1 MDLTFLTIDLVNV
14 IIKSFCNGLLLTKPF
29 YAARK
34 QQDMIR
40 FKKKEIEQILEDRK
54 PEINLTTYQH
64 IKKTIDAGTDGM
76 DPYTLSNICR
86 DLNCLPTDIVEYL

>member
-1 MDLTFLTIDLVNV
+1 MTHKT
-14 IIKSFCNGLLLTKPF
+14 LLCGEEAQ
-29 YAARK
+29 Y
-34 QQDMIR
+34 MIR

-64 IKKTIDAGTDGM
+64 IKKTVDAGTNGM

-86 DLNCLPTDIVEYL
+86 DLNCLPTDIVEYV

>member
-1 MDLTFLTIDLVNV
+1 M
-14 IIKSFCNGLLLTKPF
+14 
-29 YAARK
+29 ARN
-34 QQDMIR
+34 QQNMIR

-86 DLNCLPTDIVEYL
+86 DLNCLPTDIVEYV

>member
-1 MDLTFLTIDLVNV
+1 MTHET
-14 IIKSFCNGLLLTKPF
+14 LLCGEEAQ
-29 YAARK
+29 Y
-34 QQDMIR
+34 MIR

-64 IKKTIDAGTDGM
+64 IKKTVDAGTDGM

-86 DLNCLPTDIVEYL
+86 DLNCLPTDIVEYV

>member
-1 MDLTFLTIDLVNV
+1 MILTFLTIDLVNV
-14 IIKSFCNGLLLTKPF
+14 IIKAICNGLLLTKPF
-29 YAARK
+29 YVARN
-34 QQDMIR
+34 QQNMIR

-86 DLNCLPTDIVEYL
+86 DLNCLPTDIVEYV